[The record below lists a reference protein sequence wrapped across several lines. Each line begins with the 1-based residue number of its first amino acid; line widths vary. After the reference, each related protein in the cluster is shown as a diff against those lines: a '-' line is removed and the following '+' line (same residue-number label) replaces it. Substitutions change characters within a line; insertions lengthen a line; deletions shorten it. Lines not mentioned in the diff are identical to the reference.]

1 VGAGLLIFSV
11 VPQALDFLG
20 KILGLTR
27 GADALV
33 YSGIVFLFYFSLLL
47 LQKIDGMNAQ
57 LTHLVREL
65 ALQHHHH
72 DTD

>member
-11 VPQALDFLG
+11 VPQALDLLG
-20 KILGLTR
+20 NVLGLTR

-57 LTHLVREL
+57 ITHLVREL
-65 ALQHHHH
+65 ALQPSHH